1 MKMLLPPPSPLS
13 MKLLLLQMQMQL
25 QMHNSQLARV
35 AFQFLLFKLSEQ
47 QKEGVGGESSKAA
60 GINEGIKL
68 KCAPA
73 GALQERDR
81 ERESVRVYLCDCC
94 A

>member
-35 AFQFLLFKLSEQ
+35 AFQFLLFKLSKE

-73 GALQERDR
+73 GALQKRER
-81 ERESVRVYLCDCC
+81 ERESVRVCVSM
-94 A
+94 

>member
-1 MKMLLPPPSPLS
+1 
-13 MKLLLLQMQMQL
+13 MQMQL

-35 AFQFLLFKLSEQ
+35 AFQFLLFKLSDEQ
-47 QKEGVGGESSKAA
+47 EEEERWSSKAA

-73 GALQERDR
+73 GALKAR
-81 ERESVRVYLCDCC
+81 ERESVCGC
-94 A
+94 ACVSM

>member
-1 MKMLLPPPSPLS
+1 MKMLLPPPSLLS
-13 MKLLLLQMQMQL
+13 MPLLLLQMQMQL

-35 AFQFLLFKLSEQ
+35 AFQFLLFKLSKE

-73 GALQERDR
+73 GALQQR
-81 ERESVRVYLCDCC
+81 EREREC
-94 A
+94 ACVSM